1 MLENSRHCENDE
13 TKANRAET
21 MLERAK
27 FAVRHSDAYAV
38 LRQMPDSQNSMT
50 RYKRLLENQRVREAA
65 VIHQDESIALALR
78 QIFMLIRYA
87 MSAIGPRV
95 FVRSR
100 KNRGIITS
108 TGINGR
114 REGAEEGK
122 PPTGRLLITRPGNQM
137 YVNII
142 KQCNDCFA
150 HEIFITFDV
159 QHLWQAV

>member
-1 MLENSRHCENDE
+1 MECG
-13 TKANRAET
+13 
-21 MLERAK
+21 K

-50 RYKRLLENQRVREAA
+50 RCKHLLENQRVTEAA
-65 VIHQDESIALALR
+65 MIHQDESIAPALR
-78 QIFMLIRYA
+78 QIFMLIRY
-87 MSAIGPRV
+87 AIGPRV

-122 PPTGRLLITRPGNQM
+122 PTTGRLLITRPGNQM